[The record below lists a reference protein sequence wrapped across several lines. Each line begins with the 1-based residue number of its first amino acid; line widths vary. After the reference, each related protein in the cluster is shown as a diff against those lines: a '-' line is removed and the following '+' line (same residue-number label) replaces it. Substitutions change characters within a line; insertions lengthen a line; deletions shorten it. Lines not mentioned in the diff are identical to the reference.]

1 MGSPTYYLEPGALAK
16 RLALDGLVEQCGP
29 PIRQL
34 IERFDLS
41 GRNLMS
47 VGAGGAFEE
56 IAFLQNGVRRA
67 FLFDIDEHN
76 SLTGILPTLGSP
88 APTSA
93 PIVYTLDDFTRVQPD
108 SDHLG
113 PIGLLYFS
121 GFTPDE
127 MHRGAIHR
135 AHIAALRAGGSSRR
149 HGDPD
154 WPADATPLHPIV
166 LTAIDR
172 YLADEGIVIIQSYFD
187 GIDVLANPGYVEAW
201 VRSLAKH
208 HVALLEGYCFRASSA
223 VTLWIGLKITSN
235 GSRGDRGR
243 LNEARHRLE
252 MRPPLTRFHG
262 RAMLEDKTIIRFYPS
277 GGWARLATSVKARA
291 KLALRPLLRR

>member
-1 MGSPTYYLEPGALAK
+1 MGSTTYYLEPKALAT
-16 RLALDGLVEQCGP
+16 RLALDGLVEQCGL

-34 IERFDLS
+34 IARFDLA
-41 GRNLMS
+41 GRSLMS

-56 IAFLQNGVRRA
+56 IAFLQNGMRRA

-76 SLTGILPTLGSP
+76 SLTSILPTLQSPSP
-88 APTSA
+88 AAA
-93 PIVYTLDDFTRVQPD
+93 PIVYTLDDFTKVQPD
-108 SDHLG
+108 SDLLG

-135 AHIAALRAGGSSRR
+135 AHIAALRSGGERR

-154 WPADATPLHPIV
+154 WPAKASPLHPIV

-172 YLADEGIVIIQSYFD
+172 YLPDDGIVIIQSYFD
-187 GIDVLANPGYVEAW
+187 GIDVLANPGYVEQWA
-201 VRSLAKH
+201 RSLAEH

-223 VTLWIGLKITSN
+223 VTLWIGIKLAADGARS
-235 GSRGDRGR
+235 GRGR
-243 LNEARHRLE
+243 LSEARERLE

-262 RAMLEDKTIIRFYPS
+262 RAMLEDKTILRFYPS
-277 GGWARLATSVKARA
+277 GGWARLATSMKAKA